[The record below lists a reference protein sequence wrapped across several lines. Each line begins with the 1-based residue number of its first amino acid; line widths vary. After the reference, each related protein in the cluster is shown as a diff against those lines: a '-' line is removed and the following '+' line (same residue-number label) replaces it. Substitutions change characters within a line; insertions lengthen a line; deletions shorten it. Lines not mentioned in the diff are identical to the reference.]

1 VSKRPYIGP
10 SESQSEAL
18 YRRESPYTEASGVS
32 FRVKWD
38 WTKRE
43 PRNVN
48 EAVRMVRQAYSDEV
62 PGRLHEGPDAI
73 GEGGTPKMDVRAE
86 AYIFGDDRA
95 GHERPD
101 PETGELPLVDF
112 YRTPFRAALSA
123 WQANK
128 PAHAAVISAIALG
141 GHGPMQAT
149 IDVGVPAPFAMVV
162 ADDTLRCFIRAMT
175 DVKLRI
181 PKEDRAA

>member
-1 VSKRPYIGP
+1 MKRPYIGP

-18 YRRESPYTEASGVS
+18 ARRESPYTAASGISVG
-32 FRVKWD
+32 VQWD
-38 WTKRE
+38 WTRRE

-48 EAVRMVRQAYSDEV
+48 EAVRIVRQAYSDEV

-86 AYIFGDDRA
+86 AYLFGDDRA
-95 GHERPD
+95 GYERPD
-101 PETGELPLVDF
+101 AETGELPLLDF
-112 YRTPFRAALSA
+112 YRTPFRAALAS
-123 WQANK
+123 WQQRK
-128 PAHAAVISAIALG
+128 PAHAALVFAVAVG
-141 GHGPMQAT
+141 GQGPMQAT
-149 IDVGVPAPFAMVV
+149 INAGVPAPFAMVV

-181 PKEDRAA
+181 PKEDKAA